1 MKKREC
7 SMFNDQFSIFKWER
21 EVEKLIRR
29 ESAAYKEQTDSPPP
43 FKGESRHSANQT
55 RTKGD
60 LFHETLAI

>member
-29 ESAAYKEQTDSPPP
+29 ESAANKEQTDSPPP
-43 FKGESRHSANQT
+43 FKGEIRHFENQAL
-55 RTKGD
+55 TKGD
-60 LFHETLAI
+60 FGTAEQ